1 MPHMTD
7 SPDPR
12 KEAERQQVAADVEA
26 FFAAGGKIEHVEIQQ
41 RDGHEYMPRASNG
54 QKCLTI
60 NPAKMRARQ
69 GWKENGR

>member
-7 SPDPR
+7 SIDPA
-12 KEAERQQVAADVEA
+12 KEAERQRVQAETEA
-26 FFAAGGKIEHVEIQQ
+26 FLKAGGKNEHVEIQQ

-60 NPAKMRARQ
+60 KPAKMRKRQ
-69 GWKENGR
+69 EWKEGK